1 MDDQSGTQAEADED
15 ATESRDDGPGS
26 AEVFA
31 ARLAEARQKR
41 QLSQIDLAKKTGLP
55 ASSISHFEA
64 RKRRPSFDNLSKLA
78 DALNVTA
85 DFLIGRS
92 EDTSSAAVTD
102 SIRANLDKLDNYD
115 LDIADRFIEMLAAKK
130 AAASKDD
137 S

>member
-1 MDDQSGTQAEADED
+1 MEGEPVD
-15 ATESRDDGPGS
+15 AQVEREDGPGS
-26 AEVFA
+26 AEAFA
-31 ARLAEARQKR
+31 ARLTEARQKR

-64 RKRRPSFDNLSKLA
+64 KKRRPSFDNLSKLA
-78 DALNVTA
+78 DALNVTT

-92 EDTSSAAVTD
+92 EDTSTAAVSE

-130 AAASKDD
+130 AKASRDAE
-137 S
+137 